1 MNIPA
6 LCDTVYLTLVQMLR
20 CKVTMTRNPII
31 RHFSTPSIFYRMFD
45 MLSHCPNCPTLAR
58 VGQMGQLGQ
67 LGHDCRRT
75 ISRRIVGRRPRCRVI
90 SGRVSAFLAVVSVP
104 VQSVWQVQPELW

>member
-31 RHFSTPSIFYRMFD
+31 RHFSTPSIFIAC
-45 MLSHCPNCPTLAR
+45 LICCPTVPTVPHWEEWDKWDTWDSWDTIV
-58 VGQMGQLGQ
+58 VGQ
-67 LGHDCRRT
+67 
-75 ISRRIVGRRPRCRVI
+75 S
-90 SGRVSAFLAVVSVP
+90 VV
-104 VQSVWQVQPELW
+104 E